1 MQNPTELH
9 DKALLHTLNYVATT
23 AGQGI
28 LLKGSDKLTLKAYSD
43 SDWGACIDTR
53 RSVTG
58 YIILFGDSPVSWKSK
73 KQSTVSKSS
82 SEAEYRA
89 MAAVASEITW
99 LVRLLEEL
107 GVTNLRPVTLECDN
121 KSALHIAHNPV
132 FHSRTKHIDIDCHF
146 TREKV
151 MEGLIEL
158 QYLPTTQQLAD
169 VLTKIIPSTKL
180 QPILSKLG
188 MLNTTPSL
196 RGDDKDIAPIT
207 VNEDS

>member
-1 MQNPTELH
+1 
-9 DKALLHTLNYVATT
+9 
-23 AGQGI
+23 
-28 LLKGSDKLTLKAYSD
+28 
-43 SDWGACIDTR
+43 
-53 RSVTG
+53 
-58 YIILFGDSPVSWKSK
+58 
-73 KQSTVSKSS
+73 
-82 SEAEYRA
+82 

-196 RGDDKDIAPIT
+196 RGMIRI
-207 VNEDS
+207 